1 VDPDDSPDLHRYW
14 IEFEIPPDECPP
26 TPAPGRISLDDG
38 SRRYR
43 MLAEGVGVTGYNL
56 DDCLGM
62 VAEVVEGHLPV
73 VKAVLTDPDMSGPEW
88 NSRLA
93 YSGSPV
99 WRSIWF
105 PLFRDQ
111 PRFPQQQD

>member
-1 VDPDDSPDLHRYW
+1 VPDPESPDLRRYW
-14 IEFEIPPDECPP
+14 IEFEIPPEEHPEP
-26 TPAPGRISLDDG
+26 PAPGKFTLDG
-38 SRRYR
+38 EPPMYR
-43 MLAEGVGVTGYNL
+43 ALSQGVGVTGYDL

-62 VAEVVEGHLPV
+62 IREVLWEELPNI
-73 VKAVLTDPDMSGPEW
+73 KLVLTDPDMSGPDW
-88 NSRLA
+88 DRRLL

-111 PRFPQQQD
+111 PRQL